1 MTKLANLLIFP
12 TVAKHARLAALL
24 CPTSQSSHNSPP
36 NSRCSLA
43 KPSLPNPPNCPN
55 LPTFKFSPCCA
66 TCLPCPTSKP
76 SQLALPRR
84 PNLPTCPAAQPSQ
97 LAPTFPT
104 CPNLPAFELS
114 GSTFVQLAH
123 YCPNFACGIA
133 AQVYDI
139 HSECNA
145 KELEEKVLEEVV
157 LESKLLEVLREATE
171 SRLHNDAPNLKS
183 AIGRGR
189 PTAKKKKLEISFPGR
204 PNGLL
209 STLWGI
215 PGTSTKI
222 CEKGPQ
228 GTLWVAFG
236 AQDVQFGNFLGTQC
250 PQNGTLWDPFGE
262 PGEPDCYFGA
272 WWGHF

>member
-1 MTKLANLLIFP
+1 MPALPPCFAQLPNPPITRLP
-12 TVAKHARLAALL
+12 TRAAL
-24 CPTSQSSHNSPP
+24 SP
-36 NSRCSLA
+36 SL
-43 KPSLPNPPNCPN
+43 PLPNPPNCPN
-55 LPTFKFSPCCA
+55 LPTFNFSPCCA

-114 GSTFVQLAH
+114 GSTFVQLVH
-123 YCPNFACGIA
+123 SCVNFACGIA
-133 AQVYDI
+133 AQVYDT

-183 AIGRGR
+183 AIARGR
-189 PTAKKKKLEISFPGR
+189 PTAKKKIKISSPRR

-209 STLWGI
+209 STLWGT
-215 PGTSTKI
+215 GYQYQDLR
-222 CEKGPQ
+222 KGATGDP
-228 GTLWVAFG
+228 
-236 AQDVQFGNFLGTQC
+236 LGCFWC
-250 PQNGTLWDPFGE
+250 PRCSIWQVWEPNVLKMEPFGTPSGSPGNQIVILE
-262 PGEPDCYFGA
+262 PGGGTFKPDVDWECV
-272 WWGHF
+272 